1 MARRLGFVLLILTAL
16 LGASPASAQAGGQVT
31 GVWLTQAGDARVR
44 VSKCGGG
51 ICGVIVWLRVPIDPA
66 TGKPQIDDKNPNPA
80 LARRRMI
87 GLPLFTGMR
96 PVGPN
101 KWSGQI
107 YDADDGKTYASSVSV
122 AGPDSL
128 RVEGCVGAFCGGETW
143 SRAGR

>member
-80 LARRRMI
+80 LARRPMI

>member
-1 MARRLGFVLLILTAL
+1 MACRLGFVLLILTAL

-80 LARRRMI
+80 LARRPMI
-87 GLPLFTGMR
+87 GLRLFTGMR

>member
-1 MARRLGFVLLILTAL
+1 MACRLGFVLLILTAL

-80 LARRRMI
+80 LARRPMI
-87 GLPLFTGMR
+87 GLRLFTGMR

-107 YDADDGKTYASSVSV
+107 YDADDGKAYASSVSV

-128 RVEGCVGAFCGGETW
+128 RVEGCVGALCGGETW